1 MGSSPTA
8 PTIEDAIGNRV
19 WCMKKYKVM
28 IKGLGV
34 KSVKAK
40 DIDVA
45 YINACKQHGC
55 KIDDIL
61 VVMCEDPF
69 KPGERL

>member
-1 MGSSPTA
+1 
-8 PTIEDAIGNRV
+8 
-19 WCMKKYKVM
+19 MKKYKVM

-40 DIDVA
+40 DIDGA

>member
-1 MGSSPTA
+1 
-8 PTIEDAIGNRV
+8 
-19 WCMKKYKVM
+19 MKKYKVM

-40 DIDVA
+40 DIDGA

-69 KPGERL
+69 KPGERLSGKCQPVSNSQYNIFSACY